1 MYVNLYNEIKVI
13 FEILKIKLNYI
24 DINLVFV

>member
-1 MYVNLYNEIKVI
+1 MYVNLYKEIKVN

>member
-1 MYVNLYNEIKVI
+1 MYVNLYNEIKVN